1 MDSRELNAL
10 KNLKLFTILL
20 LITVIL
26 AFIPI
31 ISVAAAFVGIVSFIM
46 LILAFKSF
54 SKIDKQFVTPYT
66 FSLIYIIGFVLLFA
80 ALLSIL
86 GFSILSHG
94 FSAVPTLA
102 NMALFTGE
110 FTARIIFIVIII
122 SFILMFLGAIIGVI
136 LGLFRVGKRYKNSLV
151 STGAILLIIPLVD
164 IVGIILL
171 LVGLLQITKN
181 VSI

>member
-1 MDSRELNAL
+1 MDKVELNAL
-10 KNLKLFTILL
+10 KNLKMFTILL
-20 LITVIL
+20 LIAVIL

-54 SKIDKQFVTPYT
+54 SKIDKQFATPYI
-66 FSLIYIIGFVLLFA
+66 FCLIYIVGFVLLIA
-80 ALLSIL
+80 SMLSIL
-86 GFSILSHG
+86 GFSILSLG
-94 FSAVPTLA
+94 FSAALTLT
-102 NMALFTGE
+102 NVALFAGE
-110 FTARIIFIVIII
+110 FVALIIV
-122 SFILMFLGAIIGVI
+122 SVILMFLGAIIGVI

>member
-94 FSAVPTLA
+94 FSAVLTLA

-110 FTARIIFIVIII
+110 FIALIII